1 LEAAKDRCR
10 QHHAEMTAFHMIIG
24 IIG

>member
-1 LEAAKDRCR
+1 LEAAKDLCR

-24 IIG
+24 TIG